1 MSFTDGTNTLAAQTT
16 AITVTDANDAPTWST
31 SGTTTGTENA
41 GYVYTPTTADQD
53 GDSMTITCTTCP
65 DWLDYGTTTAD
76 ALSGTPDDSD
86 IGANSVVLS
95 VTDGTVATTQSFT
108 VTVANVN
115 DLGSVAVSGTNTE
128 AQVLT
133 ATVTDDDGLS
143 SVTITYEWQRSS
155 DASSWS
161 AISGATASTYTLVQA
176 DVGNYVRVYV
186 SYTAVSYTH
195 LTLPTS
201 DLE

>member
-1 MSFTDGTNTLAAQTT
+1 MQRKFL
-16 AITVTDANDAPTWST
+16 PM
-31 SGTTTGTENA
+31 
-41 GYVYTPTTADQD
+41 
-53 GDSMTITCTTCP
+53 SMTITCTTCP

-86 IGANSVVLS
+86 VGANSVVLS

-176 DVGNYVRVYV
+176 DVASTSV
-186 SYTAVSYTH
+186 SMSPILMRIAQQSRTQQ
-195 LTLPTS
+195 L
-201 DLE
+201 

>member
-1 MSFTDGTNTLAAQTT
+1 
-16 AITVTDANDAPTWST
+16 
-31 SGTTTGTENA
+31 
-41 GYVYTPTTADQD
+41 
-53 GDSMTITCTTCP
+53 MTITCTTCP

-108 VTVANVN
+108 VPVANVN
-115 DLGSVAVSGTNTE
+115 DLGSVTVTGTNTE

-133 ATVTDDDGLS
+133 ATVSDDDGTAS
-143 SVTITYEWQRSS
+143 ITITYEWQRSS

-161 AISGATASTYTLVQA
+161 AISGATAATYTLVQA
-176 DVGNYVRVYV
+176 DVGNYVRVYA
-186 SYTAVSYTH
+186 SYTDEDGTAESHTAA
-195 LTLPTS
+195 LTTTTANAND
-201 DLE
+201 DLSLIHI